1 MKLRASLP
9 SLLAVDVTAFTRCL
23 SPFLLVLGA
32 FLAVPAAADEI
43 WIAPGE
49 KGDVA
54 VGDWGLTP
62 TGEAHFT
69 FAVPD
74 ALDRFTGAQVM
85 VIGKKDRQITYDLHL
100 SVSRD
105 GASRNAFNADA
116 TGLPATLDA
125 DELTA
130 LDASA
135 LFPTLAPG
143 EDVVA
148 LHFRASPQGDL
159 RVVGLRFQFERFPDQ
174 AGLAC
179 GPREVLVGFQPETG
193 APICVDRNR
202 LLEGL
207 LCPPKQ
213 FLIGFDPVTGQMRC
227 GDKRVLLAG
236 VSCPPGRFLVGFD
249 DFTGDPVC
257 KTLDGVLGGGGGE
270 GEGPLLGIDNV
281 ELPEGNAGTRPFVFT
296 VALSEPSAGPVTV
309 DFSTRNGTAQ
319 AGSDYIATSGTLTFA
334 PGEVTKPITVQV
346 IGDTQAEEIEA
357 FFVDLTNAS
366 GAVIGDAEG
375 LGRIFNDE
383 PGDGGR
389 GDG

>member
-1 MKLRASLP
+1 MSN
-9 SLLAVDVTAFTRCL
+9 RCL
-23 SPFLLVLGA
+23 LMGAALLFLGA
-32 FLAVPAAADEI
+32 VLALPAAADEI

-62 TGEAHFT
+62 AGEAHFT
-69 FAVPD
+69 FAVP
-74 ALDRFTGAQVM
+74 ASMDRFVGAQVM
-85 VIGKKDRQITYDLHL
+85 VIGKKNRPITYDLHL
-100 SVSRD
+100 SISRD
-105 GASRNAFNADA
+105 GQSRNAFTADA
-116 TGLPATLDA
+116 TDLPATLSTDK
-125 DELTA
+125 LTA

-135 LFPTLAPG
+135 LFPALAPG

-148 LHFRASPQGDL
+148 LHFEASPQGDL
-159 RVVGLRFQFERFPDQ
+159 RVVGLRFEFVRFPDH

-179 GPREVLVGFQPETG
+179 GPRQVLVGFQPETG
-193 APICVDRNR
+193 APICISRNL

-213 FLIGFDPVTGQMRC
+213 FLIGFDPITGQMRC

-236 VSCPPGRFLVGFD
+236 LSCPPGRFLVGFD

-257 KTLDGVLGGGGGE
+257 KTLDGVVGGGGGE
-270 GEGPLLGIDNV
+270 GEGPLLGIDTV
-281 ELPEGNAGTRPFVFT
+281 ERPEGNAGTTPFVFT
-296 VALSEPSAGPVTV
+296 VSLSESSATPITV
-309 DFSTRNGTAQ
+309 DFSTRNGTAL

-334 PGEVTKPITVQV
+334 PGELIKQITVLV
-346 IGDTQAEEIEA
+346 NGDIVAEEIEV

-366 GAVIGDAEG
+366 GAVIGDGEG

-383 PGDGGR
+383 PGEGGR
-389 GDG
+389 D